1 MSESIEEKQLF
12 LRNEI
17 IDQGYNPEV
26 FSNYMGSLRGE
37 NGLDLETWS
46 FEDLQ
51 RVVNDFKSQMA
62 QHQQNQ
68 AEIPPQQ
75 NEFQNE
81 QVQEQNEQQNQE
93 QDIEGAVK
101 DNTIPEKAEQKPVT
115 NSDTNIFPNDPFE
128 KYEQIIKTGRLKNNE
143 ITDQNN
149 LFVTI
154 SNPKK
159 VNPGLF
165 SASYF
170 QYDVQTNPIGY
181 KVVRKVSDFTFLY
194 EKLPLFNSAVF
205 NPVLP
210 RFEFGLKDDSQKK
223 MLYIQNYV
231 NSLVEN
237 RFFRTLPIVFQF
249 LSLPQEEWNK
259 LRQDN
264 YSKLKPLP
272 LINMPTFD
280 GELHIDINKLDDTKG
295 TKIKDEINKKTEAF
309 DCLNAAMDEILET
322 IEKLNLCY
330 KSLAKSLLDL
340 TKSHKDNEVLFGF
353 FNRLNNLVKIWAR
366 DCLKQRDFFR
376 DDLKYYFKFMNKEN
390 ILYLKKCEEFR
401 VARDDY
407 KSKYEKVKKMPTK
420 LPKDIEMVQKLRR
433 NYGLQLLVVNSEYQN
448 LLERQANRCIQQF
461 VKYSDKKDVILQD
474 YKNCIKLFNINE
486 EQNNIDTGD
495 QQQQNQEQEE
505 TEGQYQEGG
514 VTEGNN
520 QV

>member
-17 IDQGYNPEV
+17 IDQGYNPEA

-46 FEDLQ
+46 FQDLQ
-51 RVVNDFKSQMA
+51 KVVNDFKSQMA

-68 AEIPPQQ
+68 AEMPPQQ
-75 NEFQNE
+75 NESQNQE
-81 QVQEQNEQQNQE
+81 QEQNVQQNQE

-101 DNTIPEKAEQKPVT
+101 DNTVPEKAEQKPVT
-115 NSDTNIFPNDPFE
+115 NSDSNAFPNDPFE
-128 KYEQIIKTGRLKNNE
+128 KYEQIIKTGKLKNND

-170 QYDVQTNPIGY
+170 QYDVQTNPVGY

-194 EKLPLFNSAVF
+194 DTLPLFNSAVF

-210 RFEFGLKDDSQKK
+210 HFEFGLKDDSQKK

-259 LRQDN
+259 FRQDN

-272 LINMPTFD
+272 LSSMPTFD

-295 TKIKDEINKKTEAF
+295 TKIKDEINKKSEAF
-309 DCLNAAMDEILET
+309 DCLNAAMDEILAT

-330 KSLAKSLLDL
+330 KTLAKSLLDL

-376 DDLKYYFKFMNKEN
+376 DDIKYYFKFMNKEN
-390 ILYLKKCEEFR
+390 VSYLKKCEEFR

-407 KSKYEKVKKMPTK
+407 KSRYDKVKKMPNK

-433 NYGLQLLVVNSEYQN
+433 NYGLQLLMVNSEYQK
-448 LLERQANRCIQQF
+448 LLERQAYRCIQQF

-474 YKNCIKLFNINE
+474 YNNCIKLFNINE
-486 EQNNIDTGD
+486 EQNNIDSGD
-495 QQQQNQEQEE
+495 QQQQSQEQEE

-520 QV
+520 QE

>member
-17 IDQGYNPEV
+17 IDQGYNPEA

-46 FEDLQ
+46 FQDLQ
-51 RVVNDFKSQMA
+51 KVVNDFKSQMA

-68 AEIPPQQ
+68 AEMPPQQ
-75 NEFQNE
+75 NESQNQE
-81 QVQEQNEQQNQE
+81 QEQNVQQNQE

-101 DNTIPEKAEQKPVT
+101 DNTVPEKAEQKPVA
-115 NSDTNIFPNDPFE
+115 NSDSNVFPNDPFE
-128 KYEQIIKTGRLKNNE
+128 KYEQIIKTGKLKNND
-143 ITDQNN
+143 ITEQNN

-170 QYDVQTNPIGY
+170 QYDVQTNPVGY

-194 EKLPLFNSAVF
+194 DTLPLFNSAVF

-210 RFEFGLKDDSQKK
+210 HFEFGLKDDSQKK

-272 LINMPTFD
+272 LSSMPTFD

-295 TKIKDEINKKTEAF
+295 TKIKDEINKKSEAF
-309 DCLNAAMDEILET
+309 DCLNAAMDEILAT

-330 KSLAKSLLDL
+330 KTLAKSLLDL

-390 ILYLKKCEEFR
+390 VSYLKKCEEFR

-407 KSKYEKVKKMPTK
+407 KSKYDKVKKMPNK

-433 NYGLQLLVVNSEYQN
+433 NYGLQLLMVNSEYQK
-448 LLERQANRCIQQF
+448 LLERQAYRCIQQF

-474 YKNCIKLFNINE
+474 YNNCIKLFNINE

-495 QQQQNQEQEE
+495 QQPQNQEQEE

-514 VTEGNN
+514 APEGNN
-520 QV
+520 QE

>member
-17 IDQGYNPEV
+17 IEQGYNPEE
-26 FSNYMGSLRGE
+26 FSSYMGSIRGE

-46 FEDLQ
+46 FQDLQ
-51 RVVNDFKSQMA
+51 KVVKDFKSQMA
-62 QHQQNQ
+62 QNQNKQ
-68 AEIPPQQ
+68 VEMPPQQ
-75 NEFQNE
+75 NEFQN
-81 QVQEQNEQQNQE
+81 QEQQNQQ

-101 DNTIPEKAEQKPVT
+101 DSTIPEKAEQKPAT
-115 NSDTNIFPNDPFE
+115 YSDNLFPNDPFE
-128 KYEQIIKTGRLKNNE
+128 KYEQIIPTGRLKNND

-159 VNPGLF
+159 VNPGIF
-165 SASYF
+165 YSSYF

-194 EKLPLFNSAVF
+194 ETLPLFNSAVF

-210 RFEFGLKDDSQKK
+210 HFEFGLKDDSPKK

-272 LINMPTFD
+272 LINMPTFE
-280 GELHIDINKLDDTKG
+280 GELHIDINKFDDTRG
-295 TKIKDEINKKTEAF
+295 MKIKDEINKKTEAF
-309 DCLNAAMDEILET
+309 DCLNNTMDEILAT
-322 IEKLNLCY
+322 LEKLNLCY

-340 TKSHKDNEVLFGF
+340 TKCHKDNEILFGF

-366 DCLKQRDFFR
+366 DCLKQRDVFR
-376 DDLKYYFKFMNKEN
+376 DDVKYYFKFMNKEN
-390 ILYLKKCEEFR
+390 VSYLKKYEEFK
-401 VARDDY
+401 VSRDDY
-407 KSKYEKVKKMPTK
+407 KSKYDKVKKMPTK
-420 LPKDIEMVQKLRR
+420 LPKDIEMVQKLRK
-433 NYGLQLLVVNSEYQN
+433 NYGLQLIMVNSEYQK
-448 LLERQANRCIQQF
+448 LMERQGNRCIQQF
-461 VKYSDKKDVILQD
+461 VKYNDKKNVILQD
-474 YKNCIKLFNINE
+474 LNNCIKLFNINE
-486 EQNNIDTGD
+486 EQNNIDAGD

-505 TEGQYQEGG
+505 QEGQHQEGG
-514 VTEGNN
+514 TNEGNN
-520 QV
+520 QE

>member
-17 IDQGYNPEV
+17 IDQGYNPEA

-46 FEDLQ
+46 FQDLQ
-51 RVVNDFKSQMA
+51 KVVNDFKSQMA

-68 AEIPPQQ
+68 AEMPPQQ
-75 NEFQNE
+75 NESQNQE
-81 QVQEQNEQQNQE
+81 QEQNVQQNQE

-101 DNTIPEKAEQKPVT
+101 DNTVPEKAEQKPVT
-115 NSDTNIFPNDPFE
+115 NSDSNAFPNDPFE
-128 KYEQIIKTGRLKNNE
+128 KYEQIIKTGKLKNND
-143 ITDQNN
+143 ITEQNN

-170 QYDVQTNPIGY
+170 QYDVQTNPVGY

-194 EKLPLFNSAVF
+194 DTLPLFNSAVF

-210 RFEFGLKDDSQKK
+210 HFEFGLKDDSQKK

-272 LINMPTFD
+272 LSSMPTFD
-280 GELHIDINKLDDTKG
+280 GELHIDINKLDDTKE
-295 TKIKDEINKKTEAF
+295 TKIKDEINKKSEAF
-309 DCLNAAMDEILET
+309 DCLNAAMDEILAT

-330 KSLAKSLLDL
+330 KTLAKSLLDL

-390 ILYLKKCEEFR
+390 VSYLKKCEEFR

-407 KSKYEKVKKMPTK
+407 KSKYDKVKKMPNK

-433 NYGLQLLVVNSEYQN
+433 NYGLQLLMVNSEYQK
-448 LLERQANRCIQQF
+448 LLERQAYRCIQQF

-474 YKNCIKLFNINE
+474 YNNCIKLFNINE

-495 QQQQNQEQEE
+495 QQPQNQEQEE

-514 VTEGNN
+514 APEGNN
-520 QV
+520 QE